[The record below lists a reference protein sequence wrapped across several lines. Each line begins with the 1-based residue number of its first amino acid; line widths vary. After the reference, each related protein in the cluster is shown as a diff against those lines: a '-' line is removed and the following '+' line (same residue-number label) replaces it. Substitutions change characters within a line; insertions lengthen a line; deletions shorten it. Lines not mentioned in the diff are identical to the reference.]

1 MNTEIPTLRT
11 ISPDGTDL
19 AVWVGG
25 TGPALVMVHG
35 SIRDHTTFD
44 PLVAELRT
52 SMTTYAMDRRGF
64 GASGDADEY
73 HVESEFDDV
82 AAVVDTVAETSG
94 GPVALWGHSF
104 GASCAMGGAART
116 DHVAIVDPLRAEP
129 RIDLS
134 RGIDPGD
141 RRRRRRWRHGRGA
154 VDIIFVDILEMN
166 HDELDAVHRG
176 EAWPAMIANAHT
188 IAREARVEQSWS
200 YEPGQFAAISAPTV
214 LLTGTES
221 PPDVVLATERAAAA
235 IPGSRILT
243 LDGHAHTA
251 HKSDPAMIAQLIFD
265 LANDH
270 LRPL

>member
-116 DHVAIVDPLRAEP
+116 DHVASLILYEP
-129 RIDLS
+129 SLGLTYPEGSIQAIDAAVAA
-134 RGIDPGD
+134 GD
-141 RRRRRRWRHGRGA
+141 TAGA